1 MVPLTVKPSL
11 RRYLEEQ
18 VLPRYRDCD
27 AAHDLRHI
35 EAVIENSLE
44 IARELRGRYA
54 LDIDMVY
61 AIAAYHDIGIPQGRA
76 DHHLTSAAAL
86 RADCRLR
93 QWFSPPQIETM
104 AQAVEDHRASAKER
118 PRSIYGEIVSEA
130 DRTLDPE
137 TVVRRTV
144 LYGLDHCTQ
153 LDFDGQYARA
163 WEHLRGKYGPGGINL
178 IFFLPIAAVSIFIHV
193 KNKMIDYK
201 FALKCAPF
209 GIAGAFLGVWVAGML
224 SPRWVGKAFAVLV
237 LILGIKELFSKT
249 PPKEKDTE

>member
-1 MVPLTVKPSL
+1 MTVAPSL

-61 AIAAYHDIGIPQGRA
+61 AVAAYHDIGIPQGRA

-144 LYGLDHCTQ
+144 LYGLDHCPQ

-163 WEHLRGKYGPGGINL
+163 WEHLRGKYGPGGY
-178 IFFLPIAAVSIFIHV
+178 V
-193 KNKMIDYK
+193 KMWLRTGKNTRDLE
-201 FALKCAPF
+201 ALRQLLDDAPRLKQMCRQF
-209 GIAGAFLGVWVAGML
+209 YDTAKKED
-224 SPRWVGKAFAVLV
+224 PRR
-237 LILGIKELFSKT
+237 
-249 PPKEKDTE
+249 

>member
-1 MVPLTVKPSL
+1 MVPLTVAPSL
-11 RRYLEEQ
+11 HRYLEER

-44 IARELRGRYA
+44 IARELSGQYA

-144 LYGLDHCTQ
+144 LYGLDHCPQ
-153 LDFDGQYARA
+153 LNFGGQYARA
-163 WEHLRGKYGPGGINL
+163 WEHLRGKNGPGGYVKMWLRTGKNTRDL
-178 IFFLPIAAVSIFIHV
+178 EALRQLLDDAPRLKQMCRQFYDAA
-193 KNKMIDYK
+193 KKED
-201 FALKCAPF
+201 
-209 GIAGAFLGVWVAGML
+209 
-224 SPRWVGKAFAVLV
+224 PRR
-237 LILGIKELFSKT
+237 
-249 PPKEKDTE
+249 

>member
-11 RRYLEEQ
+11 RRYLEER

-44 IARELRGRYA
+44 IARELSGQYA

-61 AIAAYHDIGIPQGRA
+61 AIAAYHDIGIPQGRV

-144 LYGLDHCTQ
+144 LYGLDHCPQ

-163 WEHLRGKYGPGGINL
+163 WEHLRGKYGPGGYVKMWMQTGKNTRDL
-178 IFFLPIAAVSIFIHV
+178 EALRQLLDDAPRLKQMCRQFYDAA
-193 KNKMIDYK
+193 KKED
-201 FALKCAPF
+201 
-209 GIAGAFLGVWVAGML
+209 
-224 SPRWVGKAFAVLV
+224 PRR
-237 LILGIKELFSKT
+237 
-249 PPKEKDTE
+249 

>member
-1 MVPLTVKPSL
+1 MVPLTVAPSL

-61 AIAAYHDIGIPQGRA
+61 AVAAYHDIGIPQGRA

-144 LYGLDHCTQ
+144 LYGLDHCPQ

-163 WEHLRGKYGPGGINL
+163 WEHLRGKYGPGGY
-178 IFFLPIAAVSIFIHV
+178 V
-193 KNKMIDYK
+193 KMWLRTGKNTRDLE
-201 FALKCAPF
+201 ALRQLLDDAPRLKQMCRQF
-209 GIAGAFLGVWVAGML
+209 YDTAKKED
-224 SPRWVGKAFAVLV
+224 PRR
-237 LILGIKELFSKT
+237 
-249 PPKEKDTE
+249 

>member
-1 MVPLTVKPSL
+1 MTVKPSL

-144 LYGLDHCTQ
+144 LYGLDHCPQ
-153 LDFDGQYARA
+153 LDFDGQYARV
-163 WEHLRGKYGPGGINL
+163 WEHLRGKYGPGGYVKMWLQTGKNTRDL
-178 IFFLPIAAVSIFIHV
+178 EALRQLLDDAPRLKQMCRQFYDAA
-193 KNKMIDYK
+193 KKED
-201 FALKCAPF
+201 
-209 GIAGAFLGVWVAGML
+209 
-224 SPRWVGKAFAVLV
+224 PRR
-237 LILGIKELFSKT
+237 
-249 PPKEKDTE
+249 

>member
-163 WEHLRGKYGPGGINL
+163 WEHLRGKYGPGGY
-178 IFFLPIAAVSIFIHV
+178 V
-193 KNKMIDYK
+193 KMWLRTSKNTRDLE
-201 FALKCAPF
+201 ALRQLLDDAPRLKQMCRQF
-209 GIAGAFLGVWVAGML
+209 YDTAKKED
-224 SPRWVGKAFAVLV
+224 PRQ
-237 LILGIKELFSKT
+237 
-249 PPKEKDTE
+249 

>member
-44 IARELRGRYA
+44 IARELSGRYA

-144 LYGLDHCTQ
+144 LYGLDHCPQ

-163 WEHLRGKYGPGGINL
+163 WEHLRGKYGPGGY
-178 IFFLPIAAVSIFIHV
+178 V
-193 KNKMIDYK
+193 KMWLQTGKNTRDLE
-201 FALKCAPF
+201 ALRQLLDDAPRLKQMCRQF
-209 GIAGAFLGVWVAGML
+209 YDTAKKED
-224 SPRWVGKAFAVLV
+224 PRR
-237 LILGIKELFSKT
+237 
-249 PPKEKDTE
+249 

>member
-1 MVPLTVKPSL
+1 MTVAPSL

-18 VLPRYRDCD
+18 LLPRYRDCD

-44 IARELRGRYA
+44 IARELSGQYA

-144 LYGLDHCTQ
+144 LYGLDHCPQ
-153 LDFDGQYARA
+153 LDFDGQYFRA
-163 WEHLRGKYGPGGINL
+163 WEHLRGKYGSGGYVKMWLQTGKNTRDL
-178 IFFLPIAAVSIFIHV
+178 EALRQLLDDAPRLKQMCRQFYDAA
-193 KNKMIDYK
+193 KKED
-201 FALKCAPF
+201 
-209 GIAGAFLGVWVAGML
+209 
-224 SPRWVGKAFAVLV
+224 PRR
-237 LILGIKELFSKT
+237 
-249 PPKEKDTE
+249 